1 MKKPTMQE
9 VLKLVTFGRGSGGDL
24 FVRQVHGDIKE
35 DVRGGVGGSVKGFV
49 HGDVWGSVLG
59 DVKGNVIGNINGNVH
74 GRINGKEWT
83 LVESP
88 KEKIIRMIREGKG
101 EQAIDMIE
109 LTGIFGD

>member
-1 MKKPTMQE
+1 MKGPTMKE
-9 VLKLVTFGRGSGGDL
+9 VLELVDFYPNGNGDWCVL
-24 FVRQVHGDIKE
+24 NVNADVMNS
-35 DVRGGVGGSVKGFV
+35 VRGDVGGTV
-49 HGDVWGSVLG
+49 
-59 DVKGNVIGNINGNVH
+59 NGT
-74 GRINGKEWT
+74 INGKEWT